1 MASSTRVRGWAALLL
16 CALAA
21 TACVPTSPSQDTAAA
36 GAVNAKS
43 VPEIPWNNPV
53 PDGGRPLPSTA
64 VDPPSFP
71 AGPRLPHPI
80 SGRPQIVDPAIDRVA
95 VLIGDSQ
102 AHGAAGVPATQT
114 WVELGL
120 RARGF
125 KVDSI
130 AAGGVGFV
138 ARTVASAN
146 FPDAVESGLT
156 PLPHGN
162 PALIVIQGGGN
173 DASQGVPD
181 DQILANAAR
190 LLRDLQTDYPRG
202 KFLMIGT
209 IAPNSVPGVRRAE
222 VDDLL
227 AGFARRNGVAFISP
241 KDWVARYG
249 LANKMADRVH
259 LTASGH
265 QEMARALA
273 ESLKTLNLQAPA
285 AK

>member
-1 MASSTRVRGWAALLL
+1 MASSTTVRGRAALLL
-16 CALAA
+16 CALAL
-21 TACVPTSPSQDTAAA
+21 TACTPASSSPDAA
-36 GAVNAKS
+36 GATNSKTVA
-43 VPEIPWNNPV
+43 EIPWTNPV
-53 PDGGRPLPSTA
+53 PDGGRPTPPT
-64 VDPPSFP
+64 VIDPPSFP
-71 AGPRLPHPI
+71 AGARLPHPV

-102 AHGAAGVPATQT
+102 AHGAAGVPASQT

-120 RARGF
+120 AARGF

-138 ARTVASAN
+138 ARTGASAN
-146 FPDAVESGLT
+146 YPDAVESGLT
-156 PLPHGN
+156 PLPSGN

-181 DQILANAAR
+181 DQILANATR
-190 LLRDLQTDYPRG
+190 LLRDLQTDYPHG

-209 IAPNSVPGVRRAE
+209 IAPNSVPGTRRAQ

-227 AGFARRNGVAFISP
+227 AGFAKRNGVAFISP
-241 KDWVARYG
+241 KDWVARHG
-249 LANKMADRVH
+249 LSNKMADRVH

-265 QEMARALA
+265 QALATTLA
-273 ESLKTLNLQAPA
+273 ESLKALNLQAPT